1 MFYELRVSSTIL
13 VEGNLV
19 KDPVERRTPQDTVI
33 CGFTIAV
40 NRSYKKA
47 DDYVQEV
54 SYFDV
59 DVWSTLG
66 ENCLKHLCKGRGVRV
81 VGRLKQERWL
91 DDNEQNHSR
100 VKIIAEHVEFKP
112 MPQLK
117 DNVHTSENEKIDTSV
132 EELAV

>member
-1 MFYELRVSSTIL
+1 MNSLNSIL

-19 KDPVERRTPQDTVI
+19 KDPVERRTPQDTLI
-33 CGFTIAV
+33 CSFTIAV

-59 DVWSTLG
+59 DVWSSLG

-117 DNVHTSENEKIDTSV
+117 QSVTDNVDTSV